1 MNVPRARRTALL
13 LVVLTAVIGGAFAST
28 ASAKKIVRCNGQK
41 VLCNRPFNEI
51 VLPGAHNAM
60 SSASL
65 DWALPNQS
73 VAIPE
78 QLTMGIRAFL
88 VDTHYGRLRDD
99 GLVVTDDN
107 RTGTDADGPLGT
119 YFCHVYCQLGSS
131 KLAPS
136 LRQYTKFIRNHP
148 NNVILID
155 NEDYISPSDF
165 AAAMKRSGLLD
176 FVYHGPTDEWPT
188 LRQMIKS
195 KQNVVMLADNDAGN
209 YDWYHRTYQGILQET
224 PYTFDDPEKII
235 NPANWETSCGPNRG
249 DVTGSMFL
257 MNHWSPS
264 TAPAVPDLEAS
275 AKVNARAV
283 IVGRAEKCAE
293 VRGRLPSIIAAD
305 QITAGDL
312 FGAVRD
318 LNSIAAQQPSLMR

>member
-1 MNVPRARRTALL
+1 MKFPRARRTALL
-13 LVVLTAVIGGAFAST
+13 LLALTAVLGGTFAAT

-41 VLCNRPFNEI
+41 VLCDRPFNEI
-51 VLPGAHNAM
+51 VLPAAHNAM

-65 DWALPNQS
+65 DWILPNQS

-78 QLTMGIRAFL
+78 QLSMGIRGFL
-88 VDTHYGRLRDD
+88 VDTHYGRLGDD
-99 GLVVTDDN
+99 GVVVTDDN

-119 YFCHVYCQLGSS
+119 YFCHEYCQLGAS
-131 KLAPS
+131 KLAPA

-155 NEDYISPSDF
+155 NEDYVSPNDF

-176 FVYHGPTDEWPT
+176 FVYHGPTDQWPT

-224 PYTFDDPEKII
+224 PYNFTTPDKITDPAK
-235 NPANWETSCGPNRG
+235 WEASCGPNRG

-257 MNHWSPS
+257 MNHWSPP
-264 TAPAVPDLEAS
+264 TAPATPDLEAS

-305 QITAGDL
+305 QVTAGDL
-312 FGAVRD
+312 LGAVRD
-318 LNSIAAQQPSLMR
+318 LNSIAAQNPSLMK